1 MTLAIKTENL
11 TKTFGPVTAVFRID
25 LSVEEGE
32 VFGMLGP
39 NGAGKTTMV
48 RLLNSILSPTQGKA
62 WIYGKDTLVAG
73 PEVRRTTGV
82 LTESPAHYERLTARQ
97 NLNFYATMFGV
108 PEIEI
113 GSRVSKMLTLFG
125 LEKRSDDLVG
135 KYSKGMKQ
143 RLALARALVHDPK
156 LLFLDEPTAGLDPEA
171 ARQVDELIA
180 QLSREE
186 GRTIF
191 LCTHNLQEAQVL
203 CDRVAMINQGRLL
216 AVGTIQELTDRIWQG
231 MSVDIEFLA
240 SPPGEV
246 EDLLRGMAGITLESV
261 DSSRIT
267 LKVQKKECIPAAVKG
282 IVLTGGQILRV
293 TPREYT
299 LEEIYFTIQKKQGGQ
314 I

>member
-1 MTLAIKTENL
+1 
-11 TKTFGPVTAVFRID
+11 
-25 LSVEEGE
+25 
-32 VFGMLGP
+32 
-39 NGAGKTTMV
+39 
-48 RLLNSILSPTQGKA
+48 
-62 WIYGKDTLVAG
+62 
-73 PEVRRTTGV
+73 
-82 LTESPAHYERLTARQ
+82 
-97 NLNFYATMFGV
+97 
-108 PEIEI
+108 
-113 GSRVSKMLTLFG
+113 
-125 LEKRSDDLVG
+125 
-135 KYSKGMKQ
+135 
-143 RLALARALVHDPK
+143 
-156 LLFLDEPTAGLDPEA
+156 
-171 ARQVDELIA
+171 
-180 QLSREE
+180 
-186 GRTIF
+186 
-191 LCTHNLQEAQVL
+191 
-203 CDRVAMINQGRLL
+203 MINQGRLL